1 MTTFLQAAP
10 GQGSSTATFVMFG
23 LMLVVMI
30 FFIIMP
36 QRKQQKAIEKFRK
49 SIAVGSKVLLASGV
63 HGVIKSLNEG
73 ETYVTVEIA
82 KGVTIQVERTSIYE
96 DSMQIQ
102 QKA

>member
-1 MTTFLQAAP
+1 MFTLLQAAP
-10 GQGSSTATFVMFG
+10 GASTTPTLVMFG
-23 LMLVVMI
+23 LMLVVII

-36 QRKQQKAIEKFRK
+36 QRKQQKAIEKFRN
-49 SIAVGSKVLLASGV
+49 SLTIGSKVLLASGV

-82 KGVTIQVERTSIYE
+82 KGVSVQVERTSVFE
-96 DSMQIQ
+96 DSVQIQ